1 MATTATPLAG
11 PAALRGKVQQT
22 YLNLIGGEWVP
33 SESKRTMED
42 RNPADTREVIAVF
55 PESSP
60 ADVLRAIESAQAA
73 LPAWRAVPAPQRA
86 AIVMKAVTAMRARA
100 EELAQALT
108 WEEGKI
114 LAEAR
119 VEVIRGLNAME
130 YLAADGRRL
139 SGDNIPS
146 EQAGMFAYTQR
157 RPKGVVGIITPWNF
171 PFAIAAWKIAPALVC
186 GNTVVF
192 KPAEQTPLCAQ
203 LIVEALVDAGVP
215 AGVLNLVHGG
225 PEVGEAIVGD
235 HRIRAISFT
244 GSTEVGKLIN
254 RKASE
259 HLAKVQLEM
268 GGKNACIVLADADL
282 DKAAKDIVVGAFGST
297 GQRCTATSR
306 VVVDK
311 KVKELL
317 VEKILAEA
325 KNVQTGNGF
334 GEGVLMGPMIDD
346 RAIEKAQHYID
357 TAKAEGN
364 QILVG
369 GRRAQS
375 RPEHEHGYYLE
386 ATVIVGV
393 KKTDTLN
400 KEEVFGPV
408 LAVLEADGI
417 EEALEI
423 TNSVDYG
430 LTSALYTKDIATAF
444 KYTSLADTGML
455 HVNNPTIFSEI
466 HLPFGGI
473 KDSGTGGREM
483 GPTAIDFWT
492 EWQTVWV
499 KYEG

>member
-1 MATTATPLAG
+1 MATTATPAVG

-33 SESKRTMED
+33 SESRRTMED

-55 PESSP
+55 PDSTP
-60 ADVLRAIESAQAA
+60 ADVHRAIEAAEKA
-73 LPAWRAVPAPQRA
+73 LPAWKAVPAPQRA
-86 AIVMKAVTAMRARA
+86 AIVMKAVNAMRARS

-108 WEEGKI
+108 WEEGKV

-130 YLAADGRRL
+130 YLASEGRRL
-139 SGDNIPS
+139 LGNTIPS
-146 EQAGMFAYTQR
+146 EQPGMFAYTQR

-171 PFAIAAWKIAPALVC
+171 PFAIPAWKLAPALVC

-203 LIVEALVDAGVP
+203 LLVEALVDAGVP

-235 HRIRAISFT
+235 LRIKAISFT

-254 RKASE
+254 RKGAE
-259 HLAKVQLEM
+259 HMAKVQLEM

-282 DKAAKDIVVGAFGST
+282 DKAARDIVVGAFGST

-306 VVVDK
+306 VVVDR
-311 KVKELL
+311 KVKDLL

-325 KNVQTGNGF
+325 KTVQTGNGF
-334 GEGVLMGPMIDD
+334 AEGITMGPLIDD
-346 RAIEKAQHYID
+346 RAMEKAMHYIE
-357 TAKAEGN
+357 TARAEGN
-364 QILVG
+364 QILLG

-386 ATVIVGV
+386 PTVVAGV

-400 KEEVFGPV
+400 REEVFGPV
-408 LAVLEADGI
+408 LAVLECDGLDEAI
-417 EEALEI
+417 ELY
-423 TNSVDYG
+423 NSVDYG
-430 LTSALYTKDIATAF
+430 LTGALYTRDLGAAF
-444 KYTSLADTGML
+444 RYAALAESGML
-455 HVNNPTIFSEI
+455 HVNCPSIHSEI
-466 HLPFGGI
+466 HMPFGGI
-473 KDSGTGGREM
+473 KDSGSGGREM

-492 EWQTVWV
+492 EWQTVWI
-499 KYEG
+499 KHEG